1 MAAGKNIEI
10 KIAATGGALT
20 AAEIE
25 KVESAL
31 GRMDAMLADTG
42 PLADESGEAMDG
54 MTKATESLGEAA
66 DTVASTQDDLRDKL
80 GKAQEVVGELGRE
93 MGKAGG
99 SVGGFGRTLVG
110 LAGGPIAIAV
120 TAFATIVGL
129 LNKWRASL
137 DEWEAAQESATE
149 AYDEYAQK
157 FTDGIRTA
165 QLQNE
170 ITAESAARQAEFA
183 GSLADTLAAIT
194 GINDAIERNIALLT
208 EQQQAENEIAAAK
221 GKTALAEAGD
231 DPVKKQQVANQLR
244 KEAQEREIRQIEER
258 RAAQQD
264 LLDRREGEQ
273 AALDGQFGGVA
284 EGKQAE
290 AARLAAEA
298 ADAKRL
304 ADALRE
310 QAGGID
316 VGIGRNRSAAKQREK
331 NELLANADQKDA
343 EAASK
348 GQQSKDLTAE
358 AKEIAATYKAEVDQL
373 VAAMNEIF
381 AEINKL
387 DRLKETR
394 GAVFAEE
401 NKVGDINLDRTR
413 KQAEEKQQREADR
426 KAKAEDAERRKQ
438 EAEAGRR
445 EKTAAGLGRE
455 AVGVLPKGVSDKFR
469 AAVEATAAGLQDGDQ
484 GGEIAKLIS
493 YMEQLAAATKNNRA
507 VTEAQKIKIAQL
519 EARLKDL

>member
-10 KIAATGGALT
+10 KVAVTGAQQGAQ
-20 AAEIE
+20 EID
-25 KVESAL
+25 K
-31 GRMDAMLADTG
+31 LAG
-42 PLADESGEAMDG
+42 
-54 MTKATESLGEAA
+54 ATEGLGDAA

-80 GKAQEVVGELGRE
+80 GKAQEVVGDLGRE
-93 MGKAGG
+93 MSKAGG
-99 SVGGFGRTLVG
+99 SAGGFGRTLVG
-110 LAGGPIAIAV
+110 LAGGPITIAV
-120 TAFATIVGL
+120 TAFSAVIGL

-137 DEWEAAQESATE
+137 DEWEAAQKSATE
-149 AYDEYAQK
+149 AYEDYAQK
-157 FTDGIRTA
+157 VTDGIRAA
-165 QLQNE
+165 QLQSE

-284 EGKQAE
+284 ESKQAE
-290 AARLAAEA
+290 AKRLEAEA
-298 ADAKRL
+298 KEAKRL
-304 ADALRE
+304 ADGLRQ

-331 NELLANADQKDA
+331 NQLLANADQKDA

-358 AKEIAATYKAEVDQL
+358 AKEIAATYKSGVDEL
-373 VAAMNEIF
+373 VGAMNEIF

-413 KQAEEKQQREADR
+413 KQAEEKQRREAEAAKAKEDRQREADER
-426 KAKAEDAERRKQ
+426 KRLR
-438 EAEAGRR
+438 
-445 EKTAAGLGRE
+445 
-455 AVGVLPKGVSDKFR
+455 
-469 AAVEATAAGLQDGDQ
+469 
-484 GGEIAKLIS
+484 
-493 YMEQLAAATKNNRA
+493 
-507 VTEAQKIKIAQL
+507 AQL
-519 EARLKDL
+519 ESGEGGLDAAARERGLAVRGAGMRSGNATLQTVGKALADGTDAAELQKLGDMVREASGKNGAAMTKALLDLIGKLNQQAKDLEIIRQQLKNK